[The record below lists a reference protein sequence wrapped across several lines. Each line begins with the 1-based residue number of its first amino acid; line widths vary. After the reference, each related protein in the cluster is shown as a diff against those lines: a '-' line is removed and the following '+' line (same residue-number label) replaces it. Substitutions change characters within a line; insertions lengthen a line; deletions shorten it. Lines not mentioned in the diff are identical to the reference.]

1 MALTLNESKQPSAN
15 SPHPI
20 RGYLYIA
27 AAVFFFAATA
37 AMGKAV
43 FTGRLALGDAGAAP
57 LDPLILSQT
66 RVTFSVLVL
75 VPILLL
81 RGGRQALAM
90 GRADLLHCLLLGI
103 LGIAGSNFFYYYA
116 IEKTTVATAIILQ
129 YSAPVWVLL
138 YMLVRHQQRPSL
150 TRVAGV
156 ALAVAGCALVLD
168 VFGEGRLKL
177 HSLGVAAAFAAAFSF
192 AFYNVFGQHLL
203 QRQQRWKVVTYALL
217 GSSLLWLVLNPP
229 WKVLAANYSRDQWI
243 FLAGFAVLSMLIP
256 FSLYFAG
263 LQYLDATRAIVTSC
277 LEPVFAILLAWI
289 FVGEPLRAVQMV
301 GVVVVLLATLMVQ
314 MQDRPAGS

>member
-1 MALTLNESKQPSAN
+1 MTLNESNKPSAS

-37 AMGKAV
+37 ALGKAV
-43 FTGRLALGDAGAAP
+43 FTGRLALGGAGSAQ

-66 RVTFSVLVL
+66 RTTFSVLVL
-75 VPILLL
+75 ISLLLL
-81 RGGRQALAM
+81 RGGRQALAI
-90 GRADLLHCLLLGI
+90 GRAGLLRCLALGT

-129 YSAPVWVLL
+129 YTAPAWVLL
-138 YMLVRHQQRPSL
+138 YMLARHRQRPSL

-156 ALAVAGCALVLD
+156 GLAVAGCALALD

-177 HSLGVAAAFAAAFSF
+177 HPLGVAAALAAAFSF

-203 QRQQRWKVVTYALL
+203 ERQDRWKVVTYALL
-217 GSSLLWLVLNPP
+217 GSALLWLVLNPP
-229 WKVLAANYSRDQWI
+229 WKVLASNYSREQWI
-243 FLAGFAVLSMLIP
+243 FLGGFAVVSMLIP

-289 FVGEPLRAVQMV
+289 FVSEPLRAVQMV
-301 GVVVVLLATLMVQ
+301 GVGVVLLATVMVQ
-314 MQDRPAGS
+314 RPDK